1 MKTLYDVL
9 GVRRDA
15 DPKVVKTAFRRAV
28 KAHHPDLQRG
38 DAAASER
45 IKVIIAANE
54 VLSDPEQRAAYDED
68 LAYERVLALSTWL
81 TVVIRSG
88 SALAVLGIALIGAI
102 ELWAAWTGM
111 PVGDVWTTQYRAE
124 IAAALPEPTLPGSG
138 GTGKETHQDTQPA
151 GEPNS
156 GEAMSGEATSGEA
169 MSGEA
174 RPVPNSSTPESKSSV
189 AEAEPAVD
197 VPAVNASPADDS
209 PPTTA
214 ALYRERAID
223 WSKKGDL
230 DKAIADLDQA
240 VRLAPDDAQAYHDRG
255 NAWVR
260 KGDTDRALAD
270 FERALQI
277 EPQDPGI
284 FRDRGL
290 MWQRN
295 GELDKA
301 LGDFDHAVRMSFTDP
316 EVYTDRGAVWFEKGR
331 YDRAL
336 ADFDRAIKINPS
348 LVIAYARRA
357 AVLERKGDQQHARAD
372 RDQATQLDHGT
383 VGAVQTDLGPSL
395 DRDH

>member
-15 DPKVVKTAFRRAV
+15 DPETIKTAFRRAV
-28 KAHHPDLQRG
+28 KAHHPDLQGG

-45 IKVIIAANE
+45 IKLIIAANE
-54 VLSDPEQRAAYDED
+54 VLSDPERRAAYDED
-68 LAYERVLALSTWL
+68 LAFDRALALSECL
-81 TVVIRSG
+81 TVIIRSA
-88 SALAVLGIALIGAI
+88 SALAVLGLALIGAI

-111 PVGDVWTTQYRAE
+111 PVGDVRWTTPYWEE
-124 IAAALPEPTLPGSG
+124 IASAVLPEPIPPAGGS
-138 GTGKETHQDTQPA
+138 TGRDTQPA
-151 GEPNS
+151 GEP
-156 GEAMSGEATSGEA
+156 T
-169 MSGEA
+169 SGEA
-174 RPVPNSSTPESKSSV
+174 RPVPHSTTPESGSGV
-189 AEAEPAVD
+189 AEAETAAD
-197 VPAVNASPADDS
+197 VPAINASPADDAL
-209 PPTTA
+209 PTTA
-214 ALYRERAID
+214 ASYRERAID

-230 DKAIADLDQA
+230 NKAIADLDQA

-255 NAWVR
+255 NAWGR

-277 EPQDPGI
+277 EPHDPGI
-284 FRDRGL
+284 FRDRAL
-290 MWQRN
+290 MWQRK

-301 LGDFDHAVRMSFTDP
+301 LGDLDHAVRMSFTDP

-336 ADFDRAIKINPS
+336 ADFDRAIKINPN

-357 AVLERKGDQQHARAD
+357 DVLERKGDQEHARAD

-383 VGAVQTDLGPSL
+383 LGAIQKDIGPTL
-395 DRDH
+395 DKDH